1 MSEMIEISTIKI
13 TDIKPAEYNPRI
25 MSQLE
30 STKLRNSMETFG
42 VVDPMILNL
51 KNHHI
56 IGGPQRYEVLLDK
69 SMEDNDFMKE
79 LHLVKLGDV
88 GWAFPESDLEVK
100 DDDHEKALNLA
111 LNNIEGEWDLPKLE
125 PILTDLKD
133 VGFDIELTGFSDIEL
148 TELNLENNLVFA
160 EEFESDDS
168 EEDVDLEEIYDEPVK
183 EMLQCPACDHVD
195 VVKRFKRVDSQGE

>member
-1 MSEMIEISTIKI
+1 MTMIEISTIKI

-30 STKLRNSMETFG
+30 HTKLRNSMETFG
-42 VVDPMILNL
+42 VVDPIIINL
-51 KNHHI
+51 KNNHI
-56 IGGPQRYEVLLDK
+56 IGGHQRYEVLLDK
-69 SMEDNDFMKE
+69 SMEDNDFIKE
-79 LHLVKLGDV
+79 LHLIRLGDV
-88 GWAFPESDLEVK
+88 GWAFPESDLEVE

-160 EEFESDDS
+160 EEFEPDES
-168 EEDVDLEEIYDEPVK
+168 EEDVDLEDIYDEPEK

-195 VVKRFKRVDSQGE
+195 VVKRFKRVDSQGD

>member
-1 MSEMIEISTIKI
+1 MIEISTIKI

-42 VVDPMILNL
+42 IVDPIIINL
-51 KNHHI
+51 KNNHI
-56 IGGPQRYEVLLDK
+56 IGGHQRYNVLLDK
-69 SMEDNDFMKE
+69 SMEDNDFIKE

-168 EEDVDLEEIYDEPVK
+168 EEDV
-183 EMLQCPACDHVD
+183 
-195 VVKRFKRVDSQGE
+195 

>member
-1 MSEMIEISTIKI
+1 MIEISTIKI

-30 STKLRNSMETFG
+30 HKKLRNSMETFG
-42 VVDPMILNL
+42 VVDPIIINL
-51 KNHHI
+51 KNNHI
-56 IGGPQRYEVLLDK
+56 IGGHQRYNVLLDK
-69 SMEDNDFMKE
+69 SMEDNEFIKE
-79 LHLVKLGDV
+79 LHLIKLGDV

-100 DDDHEKALNLA
+100 DDDHEKGLNLA
-111 LNNIEGEWDLPKLE
+111 LNNIEGEFDLQKLE

-133 VGFDIELTGFSDIEL
+133 IGFDIELTGFSDIEL

-160 EEFESDDS
+160 QEFDADAEG